1 LLIILIF
8 YIIDSLYTR
17 ITEGIFCS
25 KIISMVFST
34 KDYVIFRLWLCHPGF
49 AVLIYGFT
57 PASLPETKPNIVNN
71 PG

>member
-1 LLIILIF
+1 MT
-8 YIIDSLYTR
+8 YISELQSV
-17 ITEGIFCS
+17 FFHS
-25 KIISMVFST
+25 KIISMVFFT
-34 KDYVIFRLWLCHPGF
+34 KGDVIFRFWLCHPGF